1 VVWLVNN
8 DRACSTVALK
18 AADISVAFAGTH
30 ALRGAGLEVRTGTVH
45 ALLGGNGSGKSTLI
59 KVLAGVCRADPGG
72 RVVMWDKSYP
82 ADGFTSDTARSA
94 GLRFVH
100 QDLGMFEDMTVA
112 ENFALYTKYPKAA
125 SGRIRWRSLRARVA
139 DLLEKFEIDARPES
153 KVSTLRPALRTML
166 AVARALQD
174 DDNHVDR
181 VLVLDE
187 PTASLPAAEVDLLL
201 RSLRQRAEQGHAVIF
216 VSHRLPEVLSL
227 ADDITVLRDGCA
239 VATVAAATTSER
251 EVAEA
256 IAGRA
261 VERFYPPMAP
271 ASSAAAVASVHELV
285 AGPVRDFSVEILSG
299 ETVGLAGLLGAGRS
313 SLLRAIFGDLKVTS
327 GLIRVGSH
335 VGPFPRPSDA
345 MRAGIGYV
353 PEDRANDAAF
363 MDFSVGRN
371 ITVTV
376 ISSYFRRLR
385 MRDRQEREDGEKRAD
400 EFLIQAPSVDSP
412 LRSLSGGN
420 QQKVIL
426 ARWLQR
432 RPRLLLLDEPTQ
444 GVDVV
449 ARAEIYQVI
458 KAATGRGAGV
468 IVASSDLDELAH
480 ICDRVLVLAA
490 GRVVCEIGHDTLTP
504 ALLYEVAHSFGTG
517 RAA

>member
-1 VVWLVNN
+1 MNN
-8 DRACSTVALK
+8 DRPRSKVALK
-18 AADISVAFAGTH
+18 ADHISVAFGGTH
-30 ALRGAGLEVRTGTVH
+30 ALRRASLEVRAGTVH

-72 RVVMWDKSYP
+72 RVAAWDQAYP
-82 ADGFTSDTARSA
+82 ADQFTPDKARSA

-100 QDLGMFEDMTVA
+100 QDLGMFENMTVA
-112 ENFALYTKYPKAA
+112 ENFALYTKYPCAA
-125 SGRIRWRSLRARVA
+125 GGRIRWRSLRTRVA
-139 DLLEKFEIDARPES
+139 DLLEKFEIDARPET
-153 KVSTLRPALRTML
+153 KVSALRPAMRTML

-174 DDNHVDR
+174 DDSHVDR
-181 VLVLDE
+181 ILVLDE
-187 PTASLPAAEVDLLL
+187 PTASLPAAEVELLL

-227 ADDITVLRDGCA
+227 ADDVTVLRDGCA
-239 VATVAAATTSER
+239 VATVAARTTSER
-251 EVAEA
+251 EIAES

-261 VERFYPPMAP
+261 IERFYPAIKPVSG
-271 ASSAAAVASVHELV
+271 SSVVASIHKLI
-285 AGPVRDFSVEILSG
+285 AGPACEVSVEIRSG

-327 GLIRVGSH
+327 GLVRVGSH
-335 VGPFPRPSDA
+335 VGPFPTPRSA
-345 MRAGIGYV
+345 MTAGIGYV
-353 PEDRANDAAF
+353 PEDRVNDAAF

-376 ISSYFRRLR
+376 LSNYFRQLR
-385 MRDRQEREDGEKRAD
+385 IRGRQERRDGEKRVE
-400 EFLIQAPSVDSP
+400 EFLVQTPSVDSS

-432 RPRLLLLDEPTQ
+432 HPKLLLLDEPTQ

-449 ARAEIYQVI
+449 ARAEIYQFI
-458 KAATGRGAGV
+458 KAATEHGAGV

-490 GRVVCEIGHDTLTP
+490 GRVMREVGRDILTP
-504 ALLYEVAHSFGTG
+504 ALLYEVVHSFREE
-517 RAA
+517 RAV

>member
-1 VVWLVNN
+1 VTN
-8 DRACSTVALK
+8 DRPGSAVALE
-18 AADISVAFAGTH
+18 AVDISVAFGGTQ
-30 ALRGAGLEVRTGTVH
+30 ALRRASLEVRAGTVH

-59 KVLAGVCRADPGG
+59 KVLAGVNRADPGG
-72 RVVMWDKSYP
+72 RVVVRDQSHP
-82 ADGFTSDTARSA
+82 ADEFTSDMARSA

-100 QDLGMFEDMTVA
+100 QDLGMFENMTVA
-112 ENFALYTKYPKAA
+112 ENFALYAKYPCAA
-125 SGRIRWRSLRARVA
+125 GARIRWRSLHARVA
-139 DLLEKFEIDARPES
+139 DLLEKFEIDAKPDS
-153 KVSTLRPALRTML
+153 KVSALRPALRTML

-174 DDNHVDR
+174 DDSHVDR

-201 RSLRQRAEQGHAVIF
+201 RSLRQRAEQGHSVIF

-227 ADDITVLRDGCA
+227 ADDVTVLRDGSA
-239 VATVAAATTSER
+239 VATVAAGTTSER
-251 EVAEA
+251 EIAEA
-256 IAGRA
+256 MAGRA
-261 VERFYPPMAP
+261 VERFYPPVTKVSASAP
-271 ASSAAAVASVHELV
+271 IASVHKLA
-285 AGPVRDFSVEILSG
+285 AGPVRDVSVEVRSG

-313 SLLRAIFGDLKVTS
+313 SLLRAIFGDLRVTS

-335 VGPFPRPSDA
+335 VGPFLRPGDA
-345 MRAGIGYV
+345 MRAGVGYV

-376 ISSYFRRLR
+376 ISSYFRRLVIR
-385 MRDRQEREDGEKRAD
+385 RRQERRDGQQRVA
-400 EFLIQAPSVDSP
+400 EFGIQAPSADSP

-420 QQKVIL
+420 QQKAIL
-426 ARWLQR
+426 ARWILG
-432 RPRLLLLDEPTQ
+432 RPKLLLLDEPTQ

-458 KAATGRGAGV
+458 RSAADRGAGV

-480 ICDRVLVLAA
+480 ICDRVLVLGDGRVVQEIDRDGLTPARLYELMHSIGA
-490 GRVVCEIGHDTLTP
+490 GRV
-504 ALLYEVAHSFGTG
+504 A
-517 RAA
+517 